1 MERDVVISGDKVFLE
16 EFLRWAF
23 KKWCP
28 AALSG
33 TTQESPGK
41 HSGSPDLVA
50 NVLPKDVV
58 GAAQAETPGLWGLGS
73 GGLGNFTMVLFSMS
87 CFLGSAMK
95 APDPGSHQISCPEHS
110 LRWSPT
116 PSALQHLR
124 STHSAPRL
132 AGRCSLTHLKLRSA
146 CGLWTDVRARIHHN
160 WSRLCSPTLVQIY
173 PCVYLGLAVVCRS
186 NEKPKYKASC

>member
-50 NVLPKDVV
+50 TLLPKDVV
-58 GAAQAETPGLWGLGS
+58 GAAQEETPGALGS
-73 GGLGNFTMVLFSMS
+73 GQWRTWKLHRGPILYELLSGLGHE
-87 CFLGSAMK
+87 SAR
-95 APDPGSHQISCPEHS
+95 P
-110 LRWSPT
+110 WV
-116 PSALQHLR
+116 PSDLL
-124 STHSAPRL
+124 P
-132 AGRCSLTHLKLRSA
+132 
-146 CGLWTDVRARIHHN
+146 
-160 WSRLCSPTLVQIY
+160 
-173 PCVYLGLAVVCRS
+173 
-186 NEKPKYKASC
+186 